1 MGFLK
6 WGEAVGGVF
15 GDPCEEADARVGL
28 VAVKGDYLGSDVWA
42 QVGS

>member
-1 MGFLK
+1 M
-6 WGEAVGGVF
+6 F
-15 GDPCEEADARVGL
+15 GDPIEEAEASVGL